1 MKLTLLPTLDIDKL
15 IEQSRRLKYVIL
27 DVGGEHFKIE
37 RKILSKYPATRL
49 GKIMRAEKLETI
61 LEYCDEVKFSTD
73 VKSKRCPQFYFDK
86 NPDSFN
92 MILDM
97 YRAEQFHVMES
108 GLVKIQYSKNC
119 ILFWLSHNH
128 YSTIVNNVD
137 LKKYTDTNRQNHPLD
152 VYFITHA
159 YTIININ

>member
-1 MKLTLLPTLDIDKL
+1 MTQKVAPLLCYKWLKLTLSPTLDIDKL

-119 ILFWLSHNH
+119 ISVLVIP
-128 YSTIVNNVD
+128 YYITNVD
-137 LKKYTDTNRQNHPLD
+137 LRK
-152 VYFITHA
+152 
-159 YTIININ
+159 NIMIL